1 MFARQ
6 QAAALNDMKKKFGD
20 EKLTLVA
27 IGSGTCDQAKSFLD
41 NFGFDGE
48 MYVDPTL
55 RSYKAFGLYR
65 GFWRTLGPKSL
76 LNGLGALRKGFR
88 QGKNAGDLWQQGGM
102 FVIGPGNQILYEHRD
117 KVAGDHADCHEMMNA
132 CPL

>member
-20 EKLTLVA
+20 DTITLVA
-27 IGSGTCDQAKSFLD
+27 IGSGTCEEAKAFIEK
-41 NFGFDGE
+41 FGFDGE
-48 MYVDPTL
+48 MYLDPTL
-55 RSYKAFGLYR
+55 RSYKAFGLHR
-65 GFWRTLGPKSL
+65 GFWRTLGPRSL
-76 LNGLGALRKGFR
+76 LRGFSTLKKGFR

-102 FVIGPGNQILYEHRD
+102 FVIGPGNQILYEHRNS
-117 KVAGDHADCHEMMNA
+117 VAGDQADCHAAMNA